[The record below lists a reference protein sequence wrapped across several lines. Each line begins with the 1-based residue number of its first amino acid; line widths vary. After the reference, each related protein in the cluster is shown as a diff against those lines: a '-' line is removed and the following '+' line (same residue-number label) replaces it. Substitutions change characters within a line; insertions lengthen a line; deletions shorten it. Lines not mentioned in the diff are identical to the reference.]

1 MAHTGYI
8 YRHWIINDKG
18 QEKSYIGQT
27 IQEPMARWG
36 KDGKGYAPRKGK
48 EPTKFYRAISKYG
61 WNSFHHEII
70 ETVECD
76 MVEEL
81 IAILNSLEKQYIEKY
96 DSFKN
101 GYNSTTGGDNYEVSD
116 ITRLRQHLIQEWK
129 YWSCSCNNSS
139 VDDILSDFING
150 TRVIRITE
158 KQIKNIGDYARKD
171 VKWKALRKEIY
182 YSFYCNDIQDNSQVV
197 ATIQLQINISN
208 FNLENMKAELKNKI
222 DEETTK
228 LFNVLFHPT
237 HVCKC
242 CGKPINTVDEIM
254 TKDKTK
260 AKYFKGV
267 KKTLKILN
275 VNAIRITKKVIP
287 NNIIN
292 DYCID
297 CLIFRIRFYKDK
309 ICVGTDEYAIGD
321 DEK

>member
-1 MAHTGYI
+1 MAYTGYI
-8 YRHWIINDKG
+8 YRHWLNNDKN
-18 QEKSYIGQT
+18 ERKSYIGQT

-36 KDGKGYAPRKGK
+36 KDGSGYTYNSK
-48 EPTKFYRAISKYG
+48 TKFANAIRKYG
-61 WNSFHHEII
+61 WNSFRHEII

-76 MVEEL
+76 TVEEL

-116 ITRLRQHLIQEWK
+116 ITRLKQHLIQEWK

-139 VDDILSDFING
+139 VDDILLDFING
-150 TRVIRITE
+150 TRAIRITE

-197 ATIQLQINISN
+197 ATIQLQINISK

-222 DEETTK
+222 DVETTK

-267 KKTLKILN
+267 KKTLKTLN
-275 VNAIRITKKVIP
+275 IKAIMISKKEIP

-292 DYCID
+292 NYCID
-297 CLIFRIRFYKDK
+297 CLMFGISFYKDK
-309 ICVGTDEYAIGD
+309 ICVGTDEYVIGD

>member
-1 MAHTGYI
+1 MGYTGCI

-36 KDGKGYAPRKGK
+36 KDGTGYTYNQR
-48 EPTKFYRAISKYG
+48 TKFANAIRKYG

-76 MVEEL
+76 TVEEL

-116 ITRLRQHLIQEWK
+116 ITRLKQHLIQEWK
-129 YWSCSCNNSS
+129 YWSYSCNNSS
-139 VDDILSDFING
+139 VDDILLDFING

-158 KQIKNIGDYARKD
+158 KQIKNVGDYAKKD
-171 VKWKALRKEIY
+171 MKWKALRKEFY
-182 YSFYCNDIQDNSQVV
+182 YSLYCNDIQDNSQVV

-208 FNLENMKAELKNKI
+208 FNLENMKAELRNKL

-237 HVCKC
+237 HVCRC

-267 KKTLKILN
+267 KKTLKTLN
-275 VNAIRITKKVIP
+275 IKAIMISKKEIP

-292 DYCID
+292 NYCID
-297 CLIFRIRFYKDK
+297 CLMFGIRFYKDK
-309 ICVGTDEYAIGD
+309 ICVGTDEYVIGD